1 MRVCAARRP
10 ALHSAASLR
19 RFSPCLA
26 QEYTAKQLAHM
37 ITTGV
42 GTRVSKKERQA
53 MLQLIEDLDKQR
65 R

>member
-1 MRVCAARRP
+1 
-10 ALHSAASLR
+10 
-19 RFSPCLA
+19 
-26 QEYTAKQLAHM
+26 M